1 MSKNLL
7 KENDKLNGIA
17 NAPVKKQIGF
27 FSAML
32 VVVGSCIGSG
42 IFFKAKSVLTGS
54 ENSIIL
60 AMACWIFVAIAVL
73 CMALALIEIAA
84 VRSDNLSILGWSRS
98 FNNRFVYRMCKNYIF
113 YLYTPIRG
121 FFLPIYVILAFQ
133 DAVASIYI
141 QKGIPYNG
149 FGTNVDW
156 LIIMFLSIAITSYFI
171 ISTAYS
177 IKLANAQSWI
187 ITSVKFIPLAIAAIV
202 GFVAFATAG
211 ANLPLDESHYV
222 PGLNPSPNNGLYE
235 YTFNTFTGGF
245 GFFIAA
251 SAILYAYDGFY
262 TTAGIKSQMKEPK
275 KSPFAILI
283 GLIVTT
289 IIYLAIAISMSL
301 GSTGGNPQGL
311 VWFFAKNNILWLYA
325 MFQMIIAIGI
335 FGVSN
340 GYYMFANRMM
350 EDLIREGEVP
360 FSVWAAKHTNKYK
373 RGDADVAVLYNIVI
387 STIFIIIL
395 CLIGSLA
402 YINTTDAAPGVLFGS
417 ASLLPQDIADKLTSA
432 TVSGNI
438 YYTYGVGVGKL
449 YTFTDMI
456 SSWSALF
463 IFLFVILI
471 LYGGL
476 RNRKKEVVKTNRTK
490 SFVPATIISMI
501 FISVPV
507 LMTFVEPFVN
517 LFFLIPIHEN
527 IGKYSGVAGSVNS
540 VAQFNE
546 ILIARIMAAVMLI
559 VYWVIIV
566 VPVLIQDRLDIK
578 KYGSIEKATVEK
590 YNNVRTILNLKTVK
604 TYKEYDMEARHSA
617 Y

>member
-1 MSKNLL
+1 MKKNIL
-7 KENDKLNGIA
+7 KENNKISRIA

-27 FSAML
+27 FSAMI

-98 FNNRFVYRMCKNYIF
+98 FNNRFIYKMCKNYIF

-141 QKGIPYNG
+141 QKGIPYHG

-156 LIIMFLSIAITSYFI
+156 LIIMFLAIAITTYFI
-171 ISTAYS
+171 VSTAYS

-202 GFVAFATAG
+202 GFIAFASAG
-211 ANLPLDESHYV
+211 AQLPLNGGNYI
-222 PGLNPSPNNGLYE
+222 PGLNPNPNNGLYE

-275 KSPFAILI
+275 KSPVAILI
-283 GLIVTT
+283 GLIITT

-301 GSTGGNPQGL
+301 GSTAGNPQGL
-311 VWFFAKNNILWLYA
+311 VWFFAEKKILWLYA
-325 MFQMIIAIGI
+325 TFQMIIAIGI
-335 FGVSN
+335 FGVAN

-360 FSVWAAKHTNKYK
+360 FSIWAAKHTSKYK
-373 RGDADVAVLYNIVI
+373 RGDADVAVIYNIVI
-387 STIFIIIL
+387 SIIFIITL
-395 CLIGSLA
+395 TLIGSLA
-402 YINTTDAAPGVLFGS
+402 YINTTDAGNGVLFGS
-417 ASLLPQDIADKLTSA
+417 ASSLPSDVANNLASVTFN
-432 TVSGNI
+432 GNI
-438 YYTYGVGVGKL
+438 YYTYGTGVGKL

-476 RNRKKEVVKTNRTK
+476 RNRKHEVVKTNKTK
-490 SFVPATIISMI
+490 TFIPATIISMI
-501 FISVPV
+501 FIAIPV
-507 LMTFVEPFVN
+507 LMTFIEPFVN
-517 LFFLIPIHEN
+517 LFFLIPIHQN
-527 IGKYSGVAGSVNS
+527 IGKYQDINGSINTI
-540 VAQFNE
+540 AQFNE
-546 ILIARIMAAVMLI
+546 ILIARIMAAIMLI
-559 VYWVIIV
+559 VYWGIIIIPILV
-566 VPVLIQDRLDIK
+566 QDKMDIK
-578 KYGSIEKATVEK
+578 KYGSIEKATIAK
-590 YNNVRTILNLKTVK
+590 YNEVRTILNLKIVK
-604 TYKEYDMEARHSA
+604 TYKEYDKEARHSA

>member
-7 KENDKLNGIA
+7 KENYKLNGIA

-121 FFLPIYVILAFQ
+121 FFLPIYVILSFQ

-141 QKGIPYNG
+141 QKGIPYHG

-202 GFVAFATAG
+202 GFIAFATAG
-211 ANLPLDESHYV
+211 AKLPLNGSHYI

-275 KSPFAILI
+275 KSPVAILI

-373 RGDADVAVLYNIVI
+373 HGDADVAVLYNIVI

-417 ASLLPQDIADKLTSA
+417 ANLLPENISDKLTSV
-432 TVSGNI
+432 TVAGNI

-476 RNRKKEVVKTNRTK
+476 RNRKKEIVKTNRTK

-507 LMTFVEPFVN
+507 LMTFIEPFVN

-527 IGKYSGVAGSVNS
+527 IGKYSGITGSINTID
-540 VAQFNE
+540 QFNE

-566 VPVLIQDRLDIK
+566 VPVVIQDRLDIK

-604 TYKEYDMEARHSA
+604 TYKEYDVEARHST